1 MDLYPELPHYTGR
14 KNQNRDWEGYVIIVY
29 INYDMEPASRTI
41 LVSVQTPT
49 VDLQPPKPSAD
60 LRRGRKRSLRCP
72 GWVGLGS
79 LELKVWVP
87 VKDHFG
93 GG

>member
-49 VDLQPPKPSAD
+49 VDSSLQSLQRIFGAVASVRSVALVGLD
-60 LRRGRKRSLRCP
+60 SEVWSLR
-72 GWVGLGS
+72 
-79 LELKVWVP
+79 
-87 VKDHFG
+87 FG
-93 GG
+93 FL

>member
-29 INYDMEPASRTI
+29 NNYDMEPASRTI

-49 VDLQPPKPSAD
+49 VHSSLQSLQRIFGAVASVRSVALVGLD
-60 LRRGRKRSLRCP
+60 SEVWSLR
-72 GWVGLGS
+72 
-79 LELKVWVP
+79 
-87 VKDHFG
+87 FG
-93 GG
+93 FL